1 MTASAENLVSEL
13 RLVRTDRAIRPA
25 CAYLLSGHD
34 ARGWLAEMTR
44 WSVPLVDANVY
55 VLPRSRSDIRP
66 AGALVV
72 LPAGVSPAVSQR
84 PLPYGRFGRNL
95 LLPVDAKL
103 TPAVAPEEL
112 AALVPHHCCVFHPTI
127 GLVGFEEADALR
139 VYQLLSAPP
148 TSVEGW
154 DSAQAGTA
162 GIELQSIGALPAPSV
177 RDIIEQGR
185 REIGTESIASLGPSE
200 DERFSSPAGRAV
212 GKVVHGGL
220 KIIGGAA
227 KAVRAMFGARGGR
240 LDKFIRRVGQAMED
254 IRRALQEQ
262 RYRQI
267 ARLLRLLERSLD
279 AGIRFALPLD
289 GKLARGTVSPGA
301 RLHRRNTNF
310 NLQRLGGGEPADS
323 WAVPDDVRQRL
334 KELYRQAADRE
345 IALGRFR
352 RAAYIYAH
360 LLADYHSA
368 ANVLVQGRHFRE
380 AAVLYKEYLHNPG
393 QAAKCLESGGLLAEA
408 IEIYWEM
415 QEFEKAGD
423 LYATMG
429 NADAAAAAYQRAVDK
444 CLKSKDHLRAAWLL
458 ENRLHCPDEAVE
470 TLWSAWPQS
479 TQAPTC
485 LKEHFMLL
493 GRLGRHVDAQRRA
506 VELMTS
512 PRNQASPLA
521 EVLAGLSGQYPYA
534 PVCNQM
540 ADVARVVAGRAM
552 PLASREDVAKLSGA
566 VASLVPSDRLLQRDA
581 DRYLRS
587 RQIAPRPA
595 PLEKISRIS
604 WIPLPEGLWS
614 SFASTPECL
623 FAAGA
628 SEDSPKG
635 MLRFMVHDWKDV
647 QGSVRWDQLATLAER
662 PLLAPMP
669 AVHRSVIA
677 IGRRDMRLDVRTV
690 PVAGSARSLR
700 VGTPTWLPTPL
711 LAVACDD
718 EGAVLAVTAREEEFV
733 VSKHTPKGRLLWTR
747 SVKRCNNHQDLS
759 CIILP
764 QPGGF
769 FMAVDC
775 CFFSSTGPN
784 DKGCHRMDE
793 IILSIAACP
802 DGSGG
807 LQAVSTRSGGWMV
820 GKDQGEDYQR
830 PLEDADGELRA
841 PDFPGELHILFL
853 RKDLLV
859 AVSKSGGGVYR
870 VEAGVAA
877 VRLYDLPGHPAMPL
891 AVLPG
896 PHPWTFAIASDHRVD
911 LYGVPRIGG
920 PTGKEAVL

>member
-1 MTASAENLVSEL
+1 MTDGTETNILSVEL
-13 RLVRTDRAIRPA
+13 RLERTDRAIRPA

-34 ARGWLAEMTR
+34 AGGWLAEMTR
-44 WSVPLVDANVY
+44 WSVPLADARVY

-72 LPAGVSPAVSQR
+72 LPTGVSPAVSQR
-84 PLPYGRFGRNL
+84 LLPYGRFGRNL
-95 LLPVDAKL
+95 LLPVDARL
-103 TPAVAPEEL
+103 APAVAPEEL
-112 AALVPHHCCVFHPTI
+112 AALVPHHCCVFHPAI

-139 VYQLLSAPP
+139 AHQLLSAPP
-148 TSVEGW
+148 TSVEAW
-154 DSAQAGTA
+154 DRAQAGTA
-162 GIELQSIGALPAPSV
+162 GIELQSISALPAPSATE
-177 RDIIEQGR
+177 IIEQVR
-185 REIGTESIASLGPSE
+185 REIGAESIASLGPSK
-200 DERFSSPAGRAV
+200 DEQFSSHAGRAAGRV
-212 GKVVHGGL
+212 LHGELKVIGGL
-220 KIIGGAA
+220 A
-227 KAVRAMFGARGGR
+227 KAVRAMIGARGGR
-240 LDKFIRRVGQAMED
+240 LDEFIRHVGQAMED
-254 IRRALQEQ
+254 IRRALQEE

-267 ARLLRLLERSLD
+267 ARLLHLLERSLD

-289 GKLARGTVSPGA
+289 GKLARGMAPPSA
-301 RLHRRNTNF
+301 KLHRRNTNF

-393 QAAKCLESGGLLAEA
+393 QAAKCLEAGGLLAEA

-458 ENRLHCPDEAVE
+458 EYRIQAPDEALE
-470 TLWSAWPQS
+470 ILWNAWPVS
-479 TQAPTC
+479 PQAPSC
-485 LKEHFMLL
+485 LKEHFSLL
-493 GRLGRHVDAQRRA
+493 ARQGRHADALRRTAELRACPRDRA
-506 VELMTS
+506 V
-512 PRNQASPLA
+512 PLT
-521 EVLAGLSGQYPYA
+521 EVLAALAGQYPYA
-534 PVCNQM
+534 PVGNQM

-566 VASLVPSDRLLQRDA
+566 VASLVPSDRLLQRDT
-581 DRYLRS
+581 DRYLKS
-587 RQIAPRPA
+587 RQIATSPA
-595 PLEKISRIS
+595 PLEKISWIS
-604 WIPLPEGLWS
+604 WVPLPDGLWS

-623 FAAGA
+623 FATGA
-628 SEDSPKG
+628 SEDVPRG
-635 MLRFMVHDWKDV
+635 MLQFMVHDWKAI
-647 QGSVRWDQLATLAER
+647 QGSVRWNQLATLAER

-669 AVHRSVIA
+669 AVHGSVIA

-690 PVAGSARSLR
+690 PVAGAVSSLQ
-700 VGTPTWLPTPL
+700 VGTPPWLPTPL

-784 DKGCHRMDE
+784 EKGCHRMDE
-793 IILSIAACP
+793 IILSIAAYP
-802 DGSGG
+802 DGSGC
-807 LQAVSTRSGGWMV
+807 LQAVATRSGGWIV
-820 GKDQGEDYQR
+820 GNNRGEDPQQS
-830 PLEDADGELRA
+830 LEDADGELRA
-841 PDFPGELHILFL
+841 PDFPGESLIMFL

-870 VEAGVAA
+870 VEAGGAA

-911 LYGVPRIGG
+911 LYGIPR
-920 PTGKEAVL
+920 V